1 MQPLRQFD
9 SFKFEAVNDN
19 DKFKIEMRKI
29 ESKMKAILRLFK
41 MISKLEKTQ
50 RNEQQHK
57 DKH

>member
-29 ESKMKAILRLFK
+29 ESKMESNTKTLQDDFK
-41 MISKLEKTQ
+41 T
-50 RNEQQHK
+50 RK
-57 DKH
+57 DTT